1 MDANAHKSQGFVGC
15 DGTKIENGNFKV
27 QSVSNQWKTATPYIR
42 RDFYKITLF
51 TGIARLHYA
60 DTGILID
67 RPALVF
73 SNPLV
78 PYSWEPVS
86 DTWTGN
92 YCQFTEEFM
101 NIHERS
107 HQSFQ
112 DSPLFK
118 IGGNPVCFLSAAQY
132 ATVEALFRKMIEEE
146 ATDYIHKHDVIK
158 NYVNLVIHE
167 ALRVQPAEPVS
178 RPTSAAVRITMSFM
192 ELLEKQFPIVHP
204 SQTLSL
210 KAAGDY
216 AKSLAIHV
224 NHLNHAVREVTGKA
238 TTVHIRERIIA
249 EAKLLLR
256 NTDWSIADI
265 AYALGFDYP
274 AYFNNFF
281 KKQTG
286 MTPRSA
292 KLVTT
297 GSN

>member
-1 MDANAHKSQGFVGC
+1 MEANVNSSQGLVGC
-15 DGTKIENGNFKV
+15 DRMTLENGNFKV
-27 QSVSNQWKTATPYIR
+27 QSVSNQFKAATPYIR

-51 TGIARLHYA
+51 SGKVRLHYA
-60 DTGILID
+60 DTGVLID
-67 RPALVF
+67 RPALIF

-78 PYSWEPVS
+78 PYSWEPIS
-86 DTWTGN
+86 DHWTGY
-92 YCQFTEEFM
+92 YCQFTEAFM

-107 HQSFQ
+107 QLSFQ

-118 IGGNPVCFLSAAQY
+118 IGTVPVCFLNDTQY
-132 ATVEALFRKMIEEE
+132 ATVETLFKKMIEEE
-146 ATDYIHKHDVIK
+146 ASAYIHRFDVIK

-167 ALRVQPAEPVS
+167 ALRIQPVAPVS
-178 RPTSAAVRITMSFM
+178 RQTSAAVRITMSFL
-192 ELLEKQFPIVHP
+192 ELLERQFPITAP
-204 SQTLSL
+204 SRTLEL
-210 KAAGDY
+210 KTAGDY
-216 AKSLAIHV
+216 AKSLAVHV
-224 NHLNHAVREVTGKA
+224 NHLNHAVRDVTGKA

-292 KLVTT
+292 KLLAA
-297 GSN
+297 GSI

>member
-1 MDANAHKSQGFVGC
+1 MEANAHRSQGFVGC
-15 DGTKIENGNFKV
+15 DGVRIENGNFKV
-27 QSVSNQWKTATPYIR
+27 HVASNQYKTASPYIR

-51 TGIARLHYA
+51 KGISRLHYA

-67 RPALVF
+67 RPALTF

-78 PYSWEPVS
+78 PYSWEPIS
-86 DTWTGN
+86 DHWNGF

-101 NIHERS
+101 NIHERNNL
-107 HQSFQ
+107 SFQ

-118 IGGNPVCFLSAAQY
+118 IGGNPVCFLSEEQY
-132 ATVEALFRKMIEEE
+132 ANVESLFRKMIEEE
-146 ATDYIHKHDVIK
+146 ATDYVHKYEVIK
-158 NYVNLVIHE
+158 NYVNLIIHE
-167 ALRVQPAEPVS
+167 ALRMQPATPVS

-192 ELLEKQFPIVHP
+192 ELLEKQFPVLSP
-204 SQTLSL
+204 SQALEL
-210 KAAGDY
+210 KTAGDY
-216 AKSLAIHV
+216 AKNLAIHV
-224 NHLNHAVREVTGKA
+224 NHLNHAVRDVTGKA

-297 GSN
+297 GSI

>member
-1 MDANAHKSQGFVGC
+1 MEANVNGGPDMYGC
-15 DGTKIENGNFKV
+15 EGALIGAVNFKV
-27 QSVSNQWKTATPYIR
+27 QAVSNQLKVATPYIR

-51 TGIARLHYA
+51 KGISRLHYA
-60 DTGILID
+60 DQGILID
-67 RPALVF
+67 KPALVF

-78 PYSWEPVS
+78 PYSWQPVS
-86 DTWTGN
+86 ERWTGH
-92 YCQFTEEFM
+92 YCQFTESFM
-101 NIHERS
+101 NIHGRS
-107 HQSFQ
+107 QISLQ

-118 IGGNPVCFLSAAQY
+118 IGGNPVCFLSDAHY
-132 ATVEALFRKMIEEE
+132 DVVEGLFKKMLEEQE
-146 ATDYIHKHDVIK
+146 TAYIHKYDVIK

-167 ALRVQPAEPVS
+167 ALRMQPAVS
-178 RPTSAAVRITMSFM
+178 LSRSSSAAVRITMSFM
-192 ELLEKQFPIVHP
+192 ELLEKQFPVLP
-204 SQTLSL
+204 TSQALTLKTAS
-210 KAAGDY
+210 DY
-216 AKSLAIHV
+216 ARSLSVHV

-265 AYALGFDYP
+265 AYSLGFDYP

-292 KLVTT
+292 KMV
-297 GSN
+297 

>member
-1 MDANAHKSQGFVGC
+1 MEANENRGRLMCGC
-15 DGTKIENGNFKV
+15 DGVTVENGHFKV
-27 QSVSNQWKTATPYIR
+27 HAVSDQFKVATPYIR

-51 TGIARLHYA
+51 RGISRLHYA
-60 DTGILID
+60 DQGILID
-67 RPALVF
+67 RPALTF

-86 DTWTGN
+86 ESWTGY
-92 YCQFTEEFM
+92 YCQFTEEF
-101 NIHERS
+101 IPVRDRGRIS
-107 HQSFQ
+107 LQ

-118 IGGNPVCFLSAAQY
+118 IGVNPVCFLSEEQY
-132 ATVEALFRKMIEEE
+132 ATVEGLFKKMIDEE
-146 ATDYIHKHDVIK
+146 ATDYIHKYDVIGS
-158 NYVNLVIHE
+158 YVNLIIHE
-167 ALRVQPAEPVS
+167 ALRMQPAADAS
-178 RPTSAAVRITMSFM
+178 RQSSAAVRITMSFM
-192 ELLEKQFPIVHP
+192 ELLEKQFPINSL
-204 SQTLSL
+204 SQTLTL
-210 KAAGDY
+210 KTAGDY
-216 AKSLAIHV
+216 AKHLAIHV

-265 AYALGFDYP
+265 AYCLGFDYP

-292 KLVTT
+292 KLV
-297 GSN
+297 

>member
-1 MDANAHKSQGFVGC
+1 MEANVNRETGDYGC
-15 DGTKIENGNFKV
+15 DAIHLMDGNFKV
-27 QSVSNQWKTATPYIR
+27 RAVSHQYKAATPYIR

-51 TGIARLHYA
+51 NGVSKLHYA
-60 DTGILID
+60 DHGILVD
-67 RPALVF
+67 KPALVF

-78 PYSWEPVS
+78 PYSWEQIS
-86 DTWTGN
+86 ERWSG
-92 YCQFTEEFM
+92 YFCLFTEDFI
-101 NIHERS
+101 NVYDRNHFS
-107 HQSFQ
+107 LQ

-118 IGGNPVCFLSAAQY
+118 IGGNPVCFLNESQFAA
-132 ATVEALFRKMIEEE
+132 VEGLFRKMMEEE
-146 ATDYIHKHDVIK
+146 AGAYQHKDDVLR

-167 ALRVQPAEPVS
+167 ALKMQPTTPVS
-178 RPTSAAVRITMSFM
+178 RSSSASVRITMSFM
-192 ELLEKQFPIVHP
+192 ELLEKQFPIQSP
-204 SQTLSL
+204 SQALGLRTAS
-210 KAAGDY
+210 DY
-216 AKSLAIHV
+216 ARNLSVHV

-265 AYALGFDYP
+265 AYGLGFDYP

-292 KLVTT
+292 KLV
-297 GSN
+297 

>member
-1 MDANAHKSQGFVGC
+1 MEANVYKNQGFVGC
-15 DGTKIENGNFKV
+15 DGARIENGNFKV
-27 QSVSNQWKTATPYIR
+27 QSVSNQLKAATPYIR

-51 TGIARLHYA
+51 KGVARLHYA

-78 PYSWEPVS
+78 PYSWEPIS
-86 DTWTGN
+86 DHWTGH
-92 YCQFTEEFM
+92 YCQFTEAFM

-107 HQSFQ
+107 QLSLQ

-118 IGGNPVCFLSAAQY
+118 IGGNPVCFVTDAQY
-132 ATVEALFRKMIEEE
+132 ATVASLFNKMVEEDVS
-146 ATDYIHKHDVIK
+146 DYIHKYDVIK

-167 ALRVQPAEPVS
+167 ALRMQPAAPVS
-178 RPTSAAVRITMSFM
+178 RQTSAAVRITMSFM
-192 ELLEKQFPIVHP
+192 ELLEKQFPIITP
-204 SQTLSL
+204 SQTLEL
-210 KAAGDY
+210 KTAGDY
-216 AKSLAIHV
+216 AKNLAIHV

-238 TTVHIRERIIA
+238 TTVHIRERVIA

-292 KLVTT
+292 KLVST
-297 GSN
+297 GSI